1 MNTRGGSLTGSWTTL
16 SAIAPWAG
24 KYFNPSPTPANQP
37 QPSSPSGVNL
47 AAEQDLERF
56 RYINDDGTAQCTFHI
71 NYKTIPVNQLPT
83 ILIKPNNFSGGNC
96 GF

>member
-1 MNTRGGSLTGSWTTL
+1 MNTRWGSLTGSWTIL

-24 KYFNPSPTPANQP
+24 KYFNPANSQLSTPTT
-37 QPSSPSGVNL
+37 VNL

-56 RYINDDGTAQCTFHI
+56 RYINDDGTAQCTLHI
-71 NYKTIPVNQLPT
+71 NYKTIPVNQLPAV
-83 ILIKPNNFSGGNC
+83 LIRPYNFSGGNC